1 MGTCTIIILSRRENN
16 TEVANMRTF
25 DLGNGHT
32 LIVEKANRGIE
43 DDYKVTE
50 LEDNVALFGSDYYS
64 KDALEFDYN
73 ISL

>member
-1 MGTCTIIILSRRENN
+1 
-16 TEVANMRTF
+16 MRTF

>member
-1 MGTCTIIILSRRENN
+1 
-16 TEVANMRTF
+16 MRTF

-50 LEDNVALFGSDYYS
+50 LEGNVALFGSDYYS